1 VKKKGGREMN
11 PMDSH
16 RKAERARQLA
26 RNKKERQMQ
35 REAMSLVDDPAVLRT
50 QLKEILDEEEL
61 GPLNVTQRSRKKT
74 LQRAYDAAIRRQ
86 MVWGILVWMFVVC
99 LVQPNLTYTYS
110 TSLLQELEA
119 KKKEQKSQENAPLE
133 VSAIPLPPLPPG
145 GMPPLPPSGGGG
157 GGMPPPGMRLAPPR
171 RPPPIINS
179 QENKQGSSGPAVQSQ
194 APVITAKSTV
204 VPLPKAH
211 LDKKLTSLVPAS
223 VQASRPSV
231 QKKTHPGLVPRTV
244 VRTSPTTTGG
254 KSQPPPDTSTDVP
267 DNFDDFM
274 NSLRNM

>member
-1 VKKKGGREMN
+1 MVKKKGGREMN

-86 MVWGILVWMFVVC
+86 M
-99 LVQPNLTYTYS
+99 
-110 TSLLQELEA
+110 ELEA